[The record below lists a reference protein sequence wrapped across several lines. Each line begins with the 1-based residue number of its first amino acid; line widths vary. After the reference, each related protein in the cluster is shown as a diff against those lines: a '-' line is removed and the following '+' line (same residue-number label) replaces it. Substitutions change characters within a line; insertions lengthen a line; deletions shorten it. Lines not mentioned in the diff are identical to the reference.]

1 MIPKL
6 NQNKIL
12 FIPTSL
18 FLMLLFI
25 RPFISEMAF
34 PMVDNYIRIA
44 ILSIFSICLLTSK
57 EFRVTTTSLS
67 KPLIL
72 YITAGIISIFNS
84 INLRS
89 SLYEI
94 YQLIPLLCIFMFTSN
109 LKEKQF
115 VKLIVIIAASALLL
129 SIYGIYQYFLGFE
142 HTKEYLSLYFKN
154 IMEASYAREIL
165 ITRRAIATF
174 FSPNMFASY
183 LATVIP
189 LCVGLSVSTVLD
201 KKTRFFCRL
210 SVIFMLISLL
220 LTKSLAG
227 WISLSAGLVI
237 FFIFFNRRVP
247 RRLILILGILIL
259 IMPLFI
265 LLMRY
270 DMFINFANQ
279 QNTISQRLSFWRSSL
294 EIIKDFPWQ
303 GVGIGNFSNIYPKY
317 KELIANETRFAH
329 NIFLH
334 TWVELGLLGTLSLI
348 LLLFTFIRITLKAE
362 RNSLNIAAIISCY
375 TFIINNLLDFSFFIP
390 QVSFIL
396 WINLGCIT
404 QKSDTLISS
413 STRNKKLAVILF
425 ILPAIY
431 LNIISL
437 IAFSYFQKGDYKK
450 AVAIESFNDLYHA
463 AAKDYHKAIELNPYS
478 PFYHKELALLYLQ
491 KNMLDKAIAEF
502 KKASDLYPENIF
514 LHQYLL
520 DLYKK
525 VGDDKKADLEYKKLQ
540 EFQSKYS
547 GYYIR

>member
-1 MIPKL
+1 
-6 NQNKIL
+6 
-12 FIPTSL
+12 
-18 FLMLLFI
+18 
-25 RPFISEMAF
+25 
-34 PMVDNYIRIA
+34 
-44 ILSIFSICLLTSK
+44 
-57 EFRVTTTSLS
+57 
-67 KPLIL
+67 
-72 YITAGIISIFNS
+72 
-84 INLRS
+84 
-89 SLYEI
+89 
-94 YQLIPLLCIFMFTSN
+94 
-109 LKEKQF
+109 
-115 VKLIVIIAASALLL
+115 
-129 SIYGIYQYFLGFE
+129 
-142 HTKEYLSLYFKN
+142 
-154 IMEASYAREIL
+154 
-165 ITRRAIATF
+165 
-174 FSPNMFASY
+174 
-183 LATVIP
+183 
-189 LCVGLSVSTVLD
+189 
-201 KKTRFFCRL
+201 
-210 SVIFMLISLL
+210 MLISLL

-450 AVAIESFNDLYHA
+450 AIAIESFNDLYHA

-547 GYYIR
+547 GYHIR